1 METQQQ
7 SGVRG
12 GEEEAESVDGN
23 TKDKSWKWRKEEMME
38 REKNQLKVKEGG

>member
-12 GEEEAESVDGN
+12 GEEEAESVDGQ
-23 TKDKSWKWRKEEMME
+23 ELEMKK
-38 REKNQLKVKEGG
+38 RGDDGP